1 MDSSRLPWTAVE
13 PVRTCEIT
21 GCGRPAKPSSINSYC
36 DRHAGFLPWLGA
48 SAGMLGVVIVIGLV
62 LAGAALVLSAL
73 T

>member
-1 MDSSRLPWTAVE
+1 ME

-62 LAGAALVLSAL
+62 LAEGMVDVDLGLLEGPLSP
-73 T
+73 